1 MCNAFETVSS
11 SPSIKSGLL
20 LSAGLEMVSHLW
32 RGSTPFSALKITIYT
47 GAMAQPSQALLP
59 GITWT
64 GRKLGVESPL
74 LEFGVI
80 LSKFEFYSAT
90 FSINVVCVCV
100 YINACVINYLPGR
113 FVVRIQWG
121 NLVKHLVHS
130 LAHKKRAFFLH
141 SMCHLIHVQ
150 KVSHSLKEKRSL
162 T

>member
-32 RGSTPFSALKITIYT
+32 RESTPFSALKITIYT

-74 LEFGVI
+74 LEFGVR

-100 YINACVINYLPGR
+100 YTSMHVSGR

>member
-1 MCNAFETVSS
+1 MCNAFERVSS

-32 RGSTPFSALKITIYT
+32 RESTPFSALKITVYT

-59 GITWT
+59 GITWP

-74 LEFGVI
+74 LEFGVR

-100 YINACVINYLPGR
+100 YTSMHVSGR

-141 SMCHLIHVQ
+141 SMCQLIHVQ